1 MESREWPGLYN
12 VRKFAAKIFRSLG
25 HDTGGSEIAE
35 AAAVLPI
42 AFMLILAVFWFG
54 QAFRIYGTIAHAA
67 RQAARAGSTPVCT
80 TCAAGA
86 STAANANAALQSALA
101 AAKLNPAAMSLP
113 TPIPDLTSCSDG
125 NPVLCDD
132 IPANACI
139 QENVQLSRVGAGA
152 AGVCGVSVSF
162 QYPYQ
167 FWLPFTSLNMR
178 QIQLQA
184 VARMRMEMP

>member
-1 MESREWPGLYN
+1 MESRGWRGWHK
-12 VRKFAAKIFRSLG
+12 VRKFTADTFGSLRQ
-25 HDTGGSEIAE
+25 DASGSEIAE

-67 RQAARAGSTPVCT
+67 RQAARAGSTPVCS
-80 TCAAGA
+80 TCAAGNNIA
-86 STAANANAALQSALA
+86 TNANTALQNALG
-101 AAKLNPAAMSLP
+101 AAKLNPAAMSWP
-113 TPIPDLTSCSDG
+113 TTIPNLTSCSDG
-125 NPVLCDD
+125 SVVTCD
-132 IPANACI
+132 PGLTNVCV
-139 QENVQLSRVGAGA
+139 QENVQLSRVGAGVS
-152 AGVCGVSVSF
+152 GVCGVSVSF

-167 FWLPFTSLNMR
+167 FSLPFTSLNMR

>member
-12 VRKFAAKIFRSLG
+12 LREFAAKIFRCLRR
-25 HDTGGSEIAE
+25 DTGGSEIAE

-86 STAANANAALQSALA
+86 TTAANANAALQSALG
-101 AAKLNPAAMSLP
+101 AAKLNPAAMSWP
-113 TPIPDLTSCSDG
+113 TTIPNLTSCSTG
-125 NPVLCDD
+125 AVVGCDSTLT
-132 IPANACI
+132 NVCI

-152 AGVCGVSVSF
+152 SGVCGVSVSF

>member
-1 MESREWPGLYN
+1 MRWSP
-12 VRKFAAKIFRSLG
+12 AKTLRLLRR
-25 HDTGGSEIAE
+25 DTRGAEIAE

-42 AFMLILAVFWFG
+42 VFMMVLGIFWFG
-54 QAFRIYGTIAHAA
+54 QAFRIYGTITHAA

-80 TCAAGA
+80 TCAAG
-86 STAANANAALQSALA
+86 SSAAQNANAALQNALI
-101 AAKLNPAAMSLP
+101 AAKLNPLQMARP
-113 TPIPDLTSCSDG
+113 TTIPNLVSCS
-125 NPVLCDD
+125 NPPVSVACD
-132 IPANACI
+132 PSLANVCV
-139 QENVQLSRVGAGA
+139 QQNVQLSGLGAPA

-167 FWLPFTSLNMR
+167 FWLPFTTLNMQ